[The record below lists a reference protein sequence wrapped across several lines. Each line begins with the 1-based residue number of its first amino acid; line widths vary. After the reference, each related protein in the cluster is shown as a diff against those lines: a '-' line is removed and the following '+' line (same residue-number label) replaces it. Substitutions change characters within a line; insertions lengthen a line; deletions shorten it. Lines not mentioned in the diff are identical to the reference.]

1 MEPIVLL
8 KDKFQIRIIFIIM
21 NIYDENPEFS
31 PDGEKIIWNTAAGG
45 NPGEGEELWLMN
57 ADGSNKVRLTY
68 FTDPSHEEYD
78 PNARQITE
86 SAWSPDGK
94 KIVFGHV
101 SQEERG
107 GIHIPSTLYL
117 LTFEP
122 TGVVTDTEIPTGFA
136 LLQNDPNP
144 FNPTTTIRFSLPHRS
159 HVTLKVFDVLG
170 KEAATLV
177 DDEFNLG
184 EHFVVYNPKGLPSGV
199 YFYRLTARQTED
211 GQAGG
216 FIETK
221 KMLITK

>member
-1 MEPIVLL
+1 MCSLEPIVLL

-107 GIHIPSTLYL
+107 GIHSL
-117 LTFEP
+117 LLFTCLLSSPQGLLRTPRFQL
-122 TGVVTDTEIPTGFA
+122 VSHFCKMIPTLSIRQPRFA
-136 LLQNDPNP
+136 SP
-144 FNPTTTIRFSLPHRS
+144 FHIARMLP
-159 HVTLKVFDVLG
+159 
-170 KEAATLV
+170 
-177 DDEFNLG
+177 
-184 EHFVVYNPKGLPSGV
+184 
-199 YFYRLTARQTED
+199 
-211 GQAGG
+211 
-216 FIETK
+216 
-221 KMLITK
+221 